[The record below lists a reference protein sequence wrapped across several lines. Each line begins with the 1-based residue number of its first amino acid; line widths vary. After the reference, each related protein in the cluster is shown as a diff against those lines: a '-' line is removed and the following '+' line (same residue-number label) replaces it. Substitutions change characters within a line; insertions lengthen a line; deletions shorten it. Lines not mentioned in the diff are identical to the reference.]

1 MEKQKVQAEAEAAI
15 ESSNRSCKARSR
27 SRRRTTNFSKPS
39 WLLSTIAELDER
51 KKILTWNYNTSSST
65 REEEEKKAG
74 DSFAER
80 AEAYYL
86 KRPQLLGLLDD
97 LYNGYVSLADRYCQA
112 LAKHYH
118 HYRQSSQLTAVQFE
132 EQVDC
137 YEEEEGEGTDGE
149 LVDSDVESS
158 LSYQPPVYG
167 KHGVSLTVDGD
178 GIVVELV
185 MKMVDYDI
193 LMNEMSTVE
202 GRWSEW
208 SRKAELQKS
217 LLEVL
222 ESERVILLNEN
233 ARLGYR
239 VTALAEENKGLVTET
254 LFMKRKAGELARCVL
269 KMREDQRVFMLSRKI
284 EDLQGQIYTL
294 ERKNKEEYYVKREYH
309 NSLFQK
315 FQHQEE
321 AETGENI
328 KSKTISNSSRGGEDR
343 VNKVSKWWDRVKNF
357 DLFLCGPHSNI

>member
-1 MEKQKVQAEAEAAI
+1 M
-15 ESSNRSCKARSR
+15 
-27 SRRRTTNFSKPS
+27 
-39 WLLSTIAELDER
+39 
-51 KKILTWNYNTSSST
+51 
-65 REEEEKKAG
+65 
-74 DSFAER
+74 
-80 AEAYYL
+80 
-86 KRPQLLGLLDD
+86 
-97 LYNGYVSLADRYCQA
+97 
-112 LAKHYH
+112 
-118 HYRQSSQLTAVQFE
+118 
-132 EQVDC
+132 
-137 YEEEEGEGTDGE
+137 
-149 LVDSDVESS
+149 DSDVESS
-158 LSYQPPVYG
+158 LSYQPPIYG

-185 MKMVDYDI
+185 MKMVDYNI
-193 LMNEMSTVE
+193 LMNELSTVE

-208 SRKAELQKS
+208 LRNAELQKS

-254 LFMKRKAGELARCVL
+254 LFMKRKAGELARFVL
-269 KMREDQRVFMLSRKI
+269 KMREDQRVLMLSRKI

-294 ERKNKEEYYVKREYH
+294 ERKNKEEYYVKREHH

-328 KSKTISNSSRGGEDR
+328 KSKSISNSSRGGEDR

>member
-1 MEKQKVQAEAEAAI
+1 MKLRENHMDMAEKMENQKAEAAI
-15 ESSNRSCKARSR
+15 GSSLPCKARSR
-27 SRRRTTNFSKPS
+27 STSFSKPS

-51 KKILTWNYNTSSST
+51 MKMLTLNYNTSSST
-65 REEEEKKAG
+65 REEERKKAG

-112 LAKHYH
+112 LGMHFHHHYH
-118 HYRQSSQLTAVQFE
+118 RQSSQVTAVQFE
-132 EQVDC
+132 EHVD
-137 YEEEEGEGTDGE
+137 YYEEEGEGNDGE

-158 LSYQPPVYG
+158 LSYQPPA
-167 KHGVSLTVDGD
+167 VSSTVDGH
-178 GIVVELV
+178 GIVAELV

-193 LMNEMSTVE
+193 LVNELSKVE
-202 GRWSEW
+202 GWWSEW

-239 VTALAEENKGLVTET
+239 VAALAEENKGLAAET
-254 LFMKRKAGELARCVL
+254 LFMKRKAEELASCVL
-269 KMREDQRVFMLSRKI
+269 EMREEDPRVCMLSRKI

-294 ERKNKEEYYVKREYH
+294 EREDKEEYYVKRNHH

-315 FQHQEE
+315 FKHQED
-321 AETGENI
+321 AETGKNT
-328 KSKTISNSSRGGEDR
+328 KSKSSSRGGEAR
-343 VNKVSKWWDRVKNF
+343 VNKVSIWWDRVKNF
-357 DLFLCGPHSNI
+357 DLFLCGPHSNV